1 VKHTGKPVWFVPQA
15 FGNQE
20 GIVREP
26 SRCAKRPVFAP
37 FHCSKMMLLPRQA
50 QDKHREKLRR
60 KERRDLCRGEVRAM
74 SYESILAG
82 ATGLYFFTREDV
94 DKTPP

>member
-1 VKHTGKPVWFVPQA
+1 
-15 FGNQE
+15 
-20 GIVREP
+20 
-26 SRCAKRPVFAP
+26 
-37 FHCSKMMLLPRQA
+37 MMLLPRQA

-60 KERRDLCRGEVRAM
+60 KERRVVVLCRGEVRAM